1 MFRPARN
8 ERQSSSACEVPLLHS
23 SQVNSPASSRTEEL
37 GQLGPYELVSR
48 LASGGMAEVY
58 VARRSGAWGFSKT
71 VALKRI
77 LPQHTRDPSFVAMF
91 VDEARVTAR
100 LSHPNLV
107 QVFDFGE
114 DKGELFMAMELV
126 EGTTCAK
133 LVRTAAAQG
142 EVTPIEVSLFIIV
155 SVLRGLDHAHNATDE
170 HGVGLNL
177 VHRDVSPGNVML
189 SKSGSVKLGDFGI
202 MRAYGIERRTEHG
215 QLKGK
220 LGYMSPEQ
228 VAGGEIDV
236 RSDLFTVGIV
246 LAELLIGRPLFSHG
260 QDLDILLRIRDA
272 DISTFSKYSQR
283 LPEELRAVVHK
294 ALARNPDDRFASAA
308 AFADAL
314 EEFARRRRL
323 VPGAPRLAAYLER
336 LGLVPP
342 AARSGEHPIVVPQAS
357 SARSSK
363 SGVFRAVLL
372 NGSVVSELTL
382 PRVLELLITGA
393 ITGDSLVSRDDAP
406 FIPAHEHPELKRIAS
421 ASTHRWEVSVE
432 DHRESC
438 PVGAMTSATFLLEL
452 GARRATGL
460 VEAVCPTQRRKL
472 YLTDGLLEYASSSVA
487 DDLLGRRLI
496 DEGLCLPVEVD
507 MALALAP
514 KYGGKIG
521 DALVGLG
528 VLRPIELFRALDRQ
542 FRSRV
547 TSLLSWTTGTLSFTP
562 SARCHDEALPAPIG
576 FVDLVARGVNE
587 NTTLTDIK
595 ELLEPLR
602 DEPLY
607 RVLHAPLSPFSLRLS
622 DNESAVLTAIDGR
635 AALDDLVVDLPRRG
649 VAREVEVYRAI
660 MIALCA
666 KIIRCETWS
675 ARESTAG

>member
-1 MFRPARN
+1 
-8 ERQSSSACEVPLLHS
+8 
-23 SQVNSPASSRTEEL
+23 
-37 GQLGPYELVSR
+37 
-48 LASGGMAEVY
+48 
-58 VARRSGAWGFSKT
+58 
-71 VALKRI
+71 
-77 LPQHTRDPSFVAMF
+77 MF

-142 EVTPIEVSLFIIV
+142 EVTPIEISLFIIM

-170 HGVGLNL
+170 HGVILNL

-228 VAGGEIDV
+228 VAGGEVDV

-272 DISTFSKYSQR
+272 DTSTFSKYSQR
-283 LPEELRAVVHK
+283 LPEEIRAVVHK
-294 ALARNPDDRFASAA
+294 ALAHNPDDRFPSAA
-308 AFADAL
+308 SFADTL

-342 AARSGEHPIVVPQAS
+342 AARSGEHPVVIPPTS
-357 SARSSK
+357 TGGRSSQ
-363 SGVFRAVLL
+363 SAVFRAVLPT
-372 NGSVVSELTL
+372 GAVVDSLTL

-393 ITGDSLVSRDDAP
+393 ITGDSLVSRDEAA
-406 FIPAHEHPELKRIAS
+406 FVPAHEHPELKRIAS
-421 ASTHRWEVSVE
+421 ASTHRWEATAE
-432 DHRESC
+432 HLGECC
-438 PVGAMTSATFLLEL
+438 PIGPLTTAAFLFDLA
-452 GARRATGL
+452 ARRATGL
-460 VEAVCPTQRRKL
+460 VEAVSPTQRRKL
-472 YLTDGLLEYASSSVA
+472 YLNDGLLEFASSSAA

-521 DALVGLG
+521 DALMGLG

-547 TSLLSWTTGTLSFTP
+547 VTLLSWQAGTLTFSGQV
-562 SARCHDEALPAPIG
+562 RCHDEALPAPIG
-576 FVDLVARGVNE
+576 FIDLVARGLAESVGLDE
-587 NTTLTDIK
+587 MK

-602 DEPLY
+602 DEPLS
-607 RVLHAPLSPFSLRLS
+607 RIPHTVLSASTLRLS
-622 DNESAVLTAIDGR
+622 ENESAVLTAIDGR
-635 AALDDLVVDLPRRG
+635 AAIDDLVIEMPRRG
-649 VAREVEVYRAI
+649 IAREVEVWRAI
-660 MIALCA
+660 MIGLSA
-666 KIIRCETWS
+666 KLIRCETWS
-675 ARESTAG
+675 SRESTAG